1 MGWFDNQIKERLR
14 CDEERFDAAM
24 WELNAA
30 VTGRDAGR
38 GEEYARQARDAVAD
52 VLGYYGAKP
61 RELPRGCTELQD
73 VLDFQL
79 RPLGIMYRR
88 VKLTPGWSS
97 DAAGAMLAER
107 EDGSPVALLPHG
119 AMGYAYKDHSTGKT
133 VPIRREEAVGLREG
147 ALCFYRPLPLR
158 AISLRDVLAFIVR
171 SLDVG
176 DWVLVV
182 MAALAVSLLGMALP
196 AVNELVF
203 GPVIESGSVGL
214 VLPIAVLLLSIYAAQ
229 IVLGSIRSAL
239 TNRIHTKVSVGI
251 DAAMMMRV
259 LSLPAPF
266 FKEYAAGNLSSRIS
280 VMGAIVGVIEN
291 VVLGTALTSLFSLV
305 YIAQIATIAPSLA
318 LPAFAAIAASVAV
331 SAAVSFSRSKVNREM
346 LEISAK
352 RSGWEYA
359 LIGGI
364 QKIRL
369 AGAERRAF
377 STWAQLYARE
387 ARLTYN
393 GPVLVRFGGAL
404 QTAVSL
410 AGTLAIYWVALST
423 GVDVAQYMAFTVAYG
438 MVSGAFSQLG
448 SLATQGMALD
458 PYLEMVEPIF
468 KAVPEV
474 SEGKRAVER
483 ISGGF
488 EFDRVTFA
496 YGEDLPP
503 VLRDLTLKVRPGQ
516 YVGIVGR
523 TGCGKST
530 LMRLLLGFEVPQQ
543 GAVYFDGKDLQTLD
557 VRSVRR
563 NIGVVLQDGKLFQG
577 DIFSNI
583 VVSASWLTL
592 DDAWRAA
599 ELAGIANDI
608 RAMPM
613 GMHTMVSEGSGG
625 ISGGQKQRIM
635 IARAIVA
642 NPKILLFDEATSALD
657 NVTQRVVSES
667 LESLKCT
674 RVAIAHRLSTIRHCD
689 RILVLDKGAIVE
701 DGTYEEL
708 IERRGVF
715 YELVERQRV

>member
-1 MGWFDNQIKERLR
+1 M
-14 CDEERFDAAM
+14 
-24 WELNAA
+24 
-30 VTGRDAGR
+30 
-38 GEEYARQARDAVAD
+38 
-52 VLGYYGAKP
+52 
-61 RELPRGCTELQD
+61 
-73 VLDFQL
+73 
-79 RPLGIMYRR
+79 
-88 VKLTPGWSS
+88 
-97 DAAGAMLAER
+97 
-107 EDGSPVALLPHG
+107 
-119 AMGYAYKDHSTGKT
+119 
-133 VPIRREEAVGLREG
+133 
-147 ALCFYRPLPLR
+147 R
-158 AISLRDVLAFIVR
+158 A
-171 SLDVG
+171 
-176 DWVLVV
+176 
-182 MAALAVSLLGMALP
+182 
-196 AVNELVF
+196 
-203 GPVIESGSVGL
+203 
-214 VLPIAVLLLSIYAAQ
+214 
-229 IVLGSIRSAL
+229 
-239 TNRIHTKVSVGI
+239 
-251 DAAMMMRV
+251 
-259 LSLPAPF
+259 
-266 FKEYAAGNLSSRIS
+266 
-280 VMGAIVGVIEN
+280 
-291 VVLGTALTSLFSLV
+291 
-305 YIAQIATIAPSLA
+305 
-318 LPAFAAIAASVAV
+318 
-331 SAAVSFSRSKVNREM
+331 
-346 LEISAK
+346 
-352 RSGWEYA
+352 
-359 LIGGI
+359 
-364 QKIRL
+364 
-369 AGAERRAF
+369 RRA
-377 STWAQLYARE
+377 SPTTARRSC
-387 ARLTYN
+387 AL
-393 GPVLVRFGGAL
+393 GGAL

-410 AGTLAIYWVALST
+410 AGALAIYWVALST

-496 YGEDLPP
+496 YGEDLRP
-503 VLRDLTLKVRPGQ
+503 VLRDLTLKVRSGQ

-583 VVSASWLTL
+583 VVSAPWLTL

-599 ELAGIANDI
+599 ELTGIADDI

-674 RVAIAHRLSTIRHCD
+674 RVAIAYRLSTIRHCD

-708 IERRGVF
+708 IERHGVF